1 MTRVRY
7 VALIVVLMTSTGCFL
22 FHPVS
27 PLAAAARAG
36 DLTAIDNLV
45 AQGADINAGT
55 GVNGWPPVLHAIH
68 KGQTA
73 ALVRLLD
80 HGASLSGATR
90 REALLMSSG
99 YGNEPMVRVLLAHGI
114 NPRDDG
120 RSGAFVLS
128 EAVRGSRDID
138 YNWQGCQPHTD
149 VVRVLLARDPGLKL
163 DDSPDAQTARTHA
176 RDAGCGELLTMVGK

>member
-36 DLTAIDNLV
+36 DLTALDNLV

-80 HGASLSGATR
+80 HGASLSGATG

-128 EAVRGSRDID
+128 EAVR
-138 YNWQGCQPHTD
+138 W
-149 VVRVLLARDPGLKL
+149 LARHRLQL
-163 DDSPDAQTARTHA
+163 ARLPAPHRRRPRAARPRSWPEARRLARCADRAHA
-176 RDAGCGELLTMVGK
+176 RPRRRVR